1 MATVQI
7 LKKKL
12 RGIRSTKKLTKA
24 MKTAST
30 VKYSQ
35 LNALYKECVSYQTE
49 CETFYRNY
57 SNEFNNFYKIINKN
71 APMCL
76 IIMASNKGMC
86 GSFNNDIFSYMSEVI
101 NEFENPP
108 YLLICGKQAQTYCSE
123 NGISFN
129 NSFVFNDLPSH
140 KNANDV
146 LDVVSSLIKEGQI
159 SGVKIIYPEY
169 HNMVKQTPVCI
180 DFLPYNV
187 TESNEEENN
196 LYIPD
201 KATVIKTVV
210 EKVMSAVL
218 FKYLLETALGAQAA
232 TLMTMRSAYDTATEY
247 CIKLENEINRKR
259 QTQVTADVIETSAEF
274 TESDEKEE

>member
-71 APMCL
+71 APVCL

-86 GSFNNDIFSYMSEVI
+86 GSFNNDIFAYMSEII
-101 NEFENPP
+101 NEFKNPP
-108 YLLICGKQAQTYCSE
+108 YLFICGKQAQTYCSE
-123 NGISFN
+123 NGISFKK
-129 NSFVFNDLPSH
+129 SFVFNDLPSH
-140 KNANDV
+140 KNADDV
-146 LDVVSSLIKEGQI
+146 LEAVSSLIKEGRI

-259 QTQVTADVIETSAEF
+259 QTQVTADVIETSADF

>member
-86 GSFNNDIFSYMSEVI
+86 GSFNNDIFSYMSEII
-101 NEFENPP
+101 NEFKNPP
-108 YLLICGKQAQTYCSE
+108 YLFICGKQAQTYCSE
-123 NGISFN
+123 NGISFKK
-129 NSFVFNDLPSH
+129 SFVFNDLPSH
-140 KNANDV
+140 KNADDV
-146 LDVVSSLIKEGQI
+146 LEAVSSLIKEGRI
-159 SGVKIIYPEY
+159 SGVKIIYPKY

-187 TESNEEENN
+187 TESNEEDNN

-201 KATVIKTVV
+201 KATVIKMVV

-232 TLMTMRSAYDTATEY
+232 TLMTMRSAYDTATDY